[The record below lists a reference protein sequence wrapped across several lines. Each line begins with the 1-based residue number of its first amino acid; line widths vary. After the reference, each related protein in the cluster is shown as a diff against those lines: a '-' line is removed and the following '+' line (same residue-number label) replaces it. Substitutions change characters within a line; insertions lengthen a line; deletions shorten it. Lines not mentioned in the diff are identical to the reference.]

1 MLMLERSRHRASV
14 TSRCWSAVIVL
25 AICSL
30 TMSLATRFTVAGATG
45 QNSTTVKSELP
56 DAKRQHL
63 LANAFQWNAPTPGF
77 TLFQPPRPSVLA
89 VSVAVPSINLR
100 SETWLYNRPP
110 PSR

>member
-1 MLMLERSRHRASV
+1 MLMLEPRHRASF

-30 TMSLATRFTVAGATG
+30 TMSLATRFTVASA
-45 QNSTTVKSELP
+45 QDLNSTTVKSQLP
-56 DAKRQHL
+56 DAKRQNL
-63 LANAFQWNAPTPGF
+63 LANAFQWNAPTAGF

-89 VSVAVPSINLR
+89 VSVVVPSINLR